1 MMETQMDINGHDT
14 KIKIKEMIEF
24 RAGSKSDDFGNT
36 QHYSVSGKLIKV
48 EKPFIVL
55 VKVDPWNSELH
66 QFETSQEAGEFIV
79 RLA

>member
-1 MMETQMDINGHDT
+1 METQMDINGHDT

-24 RAGSKSDDFGNT
+24 TAKPSAVSALG
-36 QHYSVSGKLIKV
+36 VSGKLIKV

-55 VKVDPWNSELH
+55 IKVDPWNSELH
-66 QFETSQEAGEFIV
+66 QFETSEEAGEFIV

>member
-1 MMETQMDINGHDT
+1 METQMDINGHDT

-24 RAGSKSDDFGNT
+24 TAKSKSDANPFG
-36 QHYSVSGKLIKV
+36 VSGKLVKV

-55 VKVDPWNSELH
+55 IKVDPWNSELH
-66 QFETSQEAGEFIV
+66 QFETSEEAGEFIV

>member
-1 MMETQMDINGHDT
+1 METQMDINGHDT

-24 RAGSKSDDFGNT
+24 TAKSKSDANPF
-36 QHYSVSGKLIKV
+36 GKLIKV

-55 VKVDPWNSELH
+55 IKVDPWNSELH
-66 QFETSQEAGEFIV
+66 QFETSEEAGEFIV

>member
-1 MMETQMDINGHDT
+1 MQTQMDINGHDT

-24 RAGSKSDDFGNT
+24 TAKPKSDVDFG
-36 QHYSVSGKLIKV
+36 VSGKLIKV

-55 VKVDPWNSELH
+55 IKVDPWNSELH
-66 QFETSQEAGEFIV
+66 QFETSEEAGEFIV

>member
-1 MMETQMDINGHDT
+1 MDINGHDT

-24 RAGSKSDDFGNT
+24 TAKSKSDANPFG
-36 QHYSVSGKLIKV
+36 VSGKLIKV

-55 VKVDPWNSELH
+55 IKVDPWNSELH
-66 QFETSQEAGEFIV
+66 QFETSEEAGEFIV

>member
-1 MMETQMDINGHDT
+1 METQMDINGHDT

-24 RAGSKSDDFGNT
+24 TAKSKSDANPFG
-36 QHYSVSGKLIKV
+36 VSGKLIKV

-55 VKVDPWNSELH
+55 IKVDPWNSELH
-66 QFETSQEAGEFIV
+66 QFETSEEAGEFIV

>member
-1 MMETQMDINGHDT
+1 METQMDINGHDT

-24 RAGSKSDDFGNT
+24 TAKSKSDANPFG
-36 QHYSVSGKLIKV
+36 VSGKLIKV

-55 VKVDPWNSELH
+55 IKVDPWNSELH

>member
-1 MMETQMDINGHDT
+1 MDINGHDT

-24 RAGSKSDDFGNT
+24 TAKSKSDANPFGI
-36 QHYSVSGKLIKV
+36 SGKLIKV

-55 VKVDPWNSELH
+55 IKVDPWVLIKVDPWNSELH
-66 QFETSQEAGEFIV
+66 QFETSEEAGEFIV